1 MPSTA
6 KRRLAACL
14 QRWPPLLWMLR
25 IAGRVLAPRQYVG
38 AVGAVFNDSGQLLL
52 VEHVFRTDFPWGL
65 PGGWVEDG
73 EDPSETVKREV
84 AEELK
89 LEIEV
94 KALLL
99 TRRIPVLRKSAHP
112 PHLGLAYYC
121 RLVTGEPT
129 STMDVLSVD
138 WCDATKIARDL
149 APRQRLAAELGLQAF
164 QRERRAED
172 EGRVRTS

>member
-6 KRRLAACL
+6 KQRLAACL
-14 QRWPPLLWMLR
+14 QRWPPLLWVLR

-65 PGGWVEDG
+65 PGGWVEHG

-99 TRRIPVLRKSAHP
+99 SRQIPVLQKSAHP

-121 RLVTGEPT
+121 RLVAGEPRI
-129 STMDVLSVD
+129 TMEVLSVD
-138 WCDATKIARDL
+138 WCDPAKITRDL
-149 APRQRLAAELGLQAF
+149 APFQRRAADLGLQAF
-164 QRERRAED
+164 QRERSAD
-172 EGRVRTS
+172 ERRVRTS